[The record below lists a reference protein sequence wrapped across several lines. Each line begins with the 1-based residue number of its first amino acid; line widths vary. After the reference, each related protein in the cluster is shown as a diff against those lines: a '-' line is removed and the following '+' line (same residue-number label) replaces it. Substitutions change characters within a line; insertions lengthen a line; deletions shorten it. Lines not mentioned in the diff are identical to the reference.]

1 MTLGNMSQMKEQ
13 DRIIARDLR
22 ETEISNM
29 PDKKFKV
36 MIINILDLR
45 KEWVTSVKPLTKI

>member
-1 MTLGNMSQMKEQ
+1 MSQMKEQ